1 MCKTNSM
8 DEASIEH
15 RDSVF
20 LDGSMRDMFG
30 DSVKDLSAIAG
41 EDRWEEN
48 KLDQGVVEEEES
60 EDPGG
65 NLEEMLKE
73 VMDQETDPAQIHRGS
88 SRPGEREKRSTSRQS
103 QHLADKNEP
112 LPSMAN
118 AIRAPDLVLE
128 GAGEGRGC
136 QSCSGREVSSAIE
149 AFCLLF

>member
-1 MCKTNSM
+1 M
-8 DEASIEH
+8 EEPSIER
-15 RDSVF
+15 RDSAF

-30 DSVKDLSAIAG
+30 DSAKDLSAIAA

-65 NLEEMLKE
+65 DLEEMLKE
-73 VMDQETDPAQIHRGS
+73 VMAQDTDPALTHRGS
-88 SRPGEREKRSTSRQS
+88 SRPGERERRSPSRQS
-103 QHLADKNEP
+103 QHPIEP
-112 LPSMAN
+112 PPSMAN
-118 AIRAPDLVLE
+118 AIRAPDLTLE

-136 QSCSGREVSSAIE
+136 QSCSGREVSSAIQ